1 MRLPRWSRT
10 LRGRVLGAVLIGV
23 AFQLAALAYD
33 VHQLDRIGRSVAT
46 VNDTWLPLAR
56 LGARME
62 GVADRG
68 DPARIGGLVDQAKA
82 AVATGEG
89 RAVDDEEAAHLRSAR
104 AQLDEIVQSTADSA
118 RLRDEVRQ
126 VSALAEAR
134 VAALSAQTALA
145 QKDALAVSLGL
156 VAASL
161 PLGLALFWLAGTALR
176 PVVALTEQ
184 ARRLQAGERPAA
196 VDAGHDDEI
205 GVLASAF
212 NEMAE
217 AVDERNRIRDRLAQS
232 ERLALVGQLL
242 AQVTHEVRNPLNA
255 MSLHAELLA
264 DEVSPEGRPMLGT
277 LVNEIRRLEAVTER
291 YLDLARRR
299 TPVLAPEDPV
309 EIARSVVALEDE
321 RLRRLGVETTVE
333 NGASRV
339 VDIDGNLLRR
349 ALLNLVRN
357 AAEAGAKR
365 VAVRV
370 DVDEA
375 LRVTVIDDGP
385 GMTPEVASR
394 IFEPFFSTKGRGTGL
409 GLALTR
415 QGIEDLGGTIVVYS
429 EPGKGATFVVTVP
442 V

>member
-1 MRLPRWSRT
+1 MRLLRWSRT

-23 AFQLAALAYD
+23 AFHLAALAYD
-33 VHQLDRIGRSVAT
+33 VQQLDRIGRSVAT

-68 DPARIGGLVDQAKA
+68 DPSRIGGLVDQARA

-104 AQLDEIVQSTADSA
+104 AQLDEIVESTADPA

-145 QKDALAVSLGL
+145 QKDALTVSLGL
-156 VAASL
+156 VAATL

-184 ARRLQAGERPAA
+184 ARRLQAGERPAP
-196 VDAGHDDEI
+196 VDAGNDDEI

-299 TPVLAPEDPV
+299 TPVLAPENPV

-333 NGASRV
+333 SGVSRV

-365 VAVRV
+365 VTVRV
-370 DVDEA
+370 DV
-375 LRVTVIDDGP
+375 
-385 GMTPEVASR
+385 
-394 IFEPFFSTKGRGTGL
+394 
-409 GLALTR
+409 
-415 QGIEDLGGTIVVYS
+415 
-429 EPGKGATFVVTVP
+429 
-442 V
+442 